1 MRRIHVGPPKLGSW
15 RFIICVLSCVTLFF
29 LMGCGGS
36 SVTSQ
41 PPPTGPPP
49 TQPPPTEPPPPP
61 DPTIVTTQS
70 GQVQGIIQGN
80 LIAFRDIPYA
90 APPTGSLRWKPPAPP
105 AAWQGIRSAA
115 SFGNK
120 CPQLDTNNNP
130 IGDEDC
136 LTLNVYVSDPPPTVK
151 QPVMF
156 FIPGGANVAGD
167 PQEAPL
173 DLSPLAANGVV
184 VVTVQYRLGL
194 LGFLAHPL
202 LTAEG
207 GGSSGNY
214 GLRDQIAALTWVQ
227 NNISAFGGDP
237 TRVMAFGESA
247 GAIDLQPLLVSPM
260 AKGLFTRA
268 GMESGAVETGAVYSL
283 ADSAAF
289 YETFIQPLGCDTAAD
304 VLACLRAV
312 PVDMLLT
319 ALHFPPVAT
328 ATAGPLTPVLTMEPD
343 VIPVDPFV
351 ALQQNGS
358 PVPLLIGS
366 NATEMTVFI
375 NDLTASLDQSGYVA
389 SLHTL
394 FDPVGPNVADQVLA
408 LNPSSDYAN
417 PSTAMAYVRSDYY
430 IGCAERNIA
439 LAAAGTQRPAVWR
452 YFFTHTLETP
462 GSTLDTLGAFHSE
475 EIPFVFNNF
484 QDILGV
490 AYTPSAAELQL
501 SSEMMGYWTR
511 FAAAGDPNGAGAVQW
526 LRYDNQNESVL
537 QLDDTTVTIN
547 AYHKDQCN
555 YLSTLPLS
563 PQ

>member
-1 MRRIHVGPPKLGSW
+1 MRRIDPGTPEPNNWRLILG
-15 RFIICVLSCVTLFF
+15 IICCVCL
-29 LMGCGGS
+29 LAVMGCGGS
-36 SVTSQ
+36 SVTNQ
-41 PPPTGPPP
+41 PAPPPAPP
-49 TQPPPTEPPPPP
+49 TPPTPPQSS
-61 DPTIVTTQS
+61 DPTIVSTQS
-70 GQVQGIIQGN
+70 GQVQGVIQGN

-90 APPTGSLRWKPPAPP
+90 APPIGNLRWKPPAPP
-105 AAWQGIRSAA
+105 ANWQGIRNAA

-120 CPQLDTNNNP
+120 CPQLDTNNSP

-136 LTLNVYVSDPPPTVK
+136 LTLNVYTSNPPPAVR

-156 FIPGGANVAGD
+156 FIPGGGNVAGD

-194 LGFLAHPL
+194 LGFLSHPL

-227 NNISAFGGDP
+227 NNIAAFGGDP

-247 GAIDLQPLLVSPM
+247 GAIDMEPLLVSPM
-260 AKGLFTRA
+260 TSGLFARA
-268 GMESGAVETGAVYSL
+268 GMESGALETGAVYSL
-283 ADSAAF
+283 AASAAF
-289 YETFIQPLGCDTAAD
+289 YETFIQPLGCETATD

-312 PVDMLLT
+312 PVDTLLT
-319 ALHFPPVAT
+319 ALYFPPIAT
-328 ATAGPLTPVLTMEPD
+328 ATAGPLTPVLTIEPD
-343 VIPVDPFV
+343 VIPVDPYM

-358 PVPLLIGS
+358 RVPVLIGS

-389 SLHTL
+389 DLHTL

-417 PSTAMAYVRSDYY
+417 ASAAMAYVRSDYY
-430 IGCAERNIA
+430 IGCKERNIA
-439 LAAAGTQRPAVWR
+439 LAAAGEQRPAVWR

-462 GSTLDTLGAFHSE
+462 GSTLNALGAFHSE
-475 EIPFVFNNF
+475 EVPFVFGNF

-490 AYTPSAAELQL
+490 NYTPTAPELQL

-511 FAAAGDPNGAGAVQW
+511 FATTGDPNGAGAVQW

-537 QLDDTTVTIN
+537 QLDDTTVTIT
-547 AYHKDQCN
+547 AYHKDLCN
-555 YLSTLPLS
+555 YLSTLPPA